1 MKRRTFISNSLAFS
15 VIASMNPLKTFGKV
29 VEDNFQNT
37 PRMPVLFVG
46 HGSPYNAL
54 QDNEFT
60 QKWRSIAR
68 SIPKPNAIICVS
80 AHWLT
85 KGSWITA
92 MEKPKTI
99 HDFAGFSE
107 ELFSVQ
113 YPAPGSPELAL
124 ETKNLFKE
132 KEIGLDQEWGLD
144 HGSWSVIKQM
154 YPDAD
159 IPVLQLSIDYH
170 QSPEHH
176 YQLAKDLSS
185 LRNKGVLIIGSGNM
199 VHNLRRVEIPKG
211 YDPMSKGMEIAYGFD
226 WAQESN
232 EIFKDKIQEE
242 DHQALIDYK
251 KLGKAVQQSVPTPD
265 HYYPLLYSLGLKEK
279 GEEITLF
286 NDKCVA
292 GSISM
297 TSVLIS

>member
-60 QKWRSIAR
+60 QKWKSMAR

-85 KGSWITA
+85 RGSWITA

-107 ELFSVQ
+107 DLFSVQ

-176 YQLAKDLSS
+176 YKLAKDLSS

-211 YDPMSKGMEIAYGFD
+211 YDPMSEGMEIAYGFD

-232 EIFKDKIQEE
+232 EIFKDKIQKE

-251 KLGKAVQQSVPTPD
+251 KLGKAVQQSIPTPD